1 MTARRRIDVHQHL
14 VPPRYAVWLRAKG
27 VQDAGGREL
36 AALDAAGHSAIDR
49 GNAAALF
56 GEDA

>member
-14 VPPRYAVWLRAKG
+14 VPPRYALDVY
-27 VQDAGGREL
+27 
-36 AALDAAGHSAIDR
+36 AALGVAGHSAIDR